1 MTNTPNST
9 WHLNCWYVAAH
20 ATDLDNGLFARKLLN
35 RELILWRTEE
45 GQVAMCSRLTSR
57 KLHQRVS
64 AIRAF
69 E

>member
-35 RELILWRTEE
+35 R
-45 GQVAMCSRLTSR
+45 
-57 KLHQRVS
+57 
-64 AIRAF
+64 
-69 E
+69 